1 MTIIT
6 YFIVKIKKVLHFCIT
21 FQSIFEEILDILRIY
36 CRYNCLK
43 NTMKFSNFYKT
54 LIFVTLLSFLAS
66 GCKGPDGKFK
76 LPGGDARKTPAD
88 PKLRVQQNLRE
99 GKGIRFNDAFKKRGG
114 VFDFASSNELW
125 RASLDV
131 IDFMPLS
138 SVNYS
143 GGIIITDWYSEKNS
157 PNESIK
163 ISIRFLTNEIRSD
176 ALDVKIFSRKCI
188 DSLVNC
194 SVSNLSGNL
203 TTEIKKEILKK
214 AAIYKQQGVEEST
227 NKDFVYPDTSGGVF

>member
-1 MTIIT
+1 
-6 YFIVKIKKVLHFCIT
+6 
-21 FQSIFEEILDILRIY
+21 
-36 CRYNCLK
+36 
-43 NTMKFSNFYKT
+43 MKFSNFYKT
-54 LIFVTLLSFLAS
+54 LIFLTLLSFLAS

-114 VFDFASSNELW
+114 TFDFASSNELW

-157 PNESIK
+157 PKESIK

-188 DSLVNC
+188 DTLVNC
-194 SVSNLSGNL
+194 SVSNISGNL
-203 TTEIKKEILKK
+203 STEIKKEILKK
-214 AAIYKQQGVEEST
+214 AAKYKEQIVEE
-227 NKDFVYPDTSGGVF
+227 NPDKDFVYPDTSGGVF